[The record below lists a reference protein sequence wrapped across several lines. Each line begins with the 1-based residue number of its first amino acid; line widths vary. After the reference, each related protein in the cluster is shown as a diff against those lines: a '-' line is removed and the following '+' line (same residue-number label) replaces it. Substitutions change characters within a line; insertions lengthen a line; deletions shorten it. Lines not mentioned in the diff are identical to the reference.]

1 MKKRLDLEQRLLLAE
16 SGELLPAQREEL
28 ERELA
33 ADPRVAVQREDLR
46 RLLATAAAALPS
58 GRPGAHVLSHLHAMA
73 ETAGP
78 TARDGMRI
86 LPRPVVLQVLAY
98 AAALVV
104 ALSAWLVVGTRGGAP
119 DRIAEMHALVAVA
132 GEEPEAAD
140 ATATAVTPAAGADA
154 DEGLRAL
161 ATQLLALEGLT
172 PDEAGTLE
180 ADEVDEAT
188 PDGAPSPTA
197 LQPRSIGAP
206 AAGKYG

>member
-1 MKKRLDLEQRLLLAE
+1 MKKLLDLEQRLLLAE
-16 SGELLPAQREEL
+16 SGELPPAQREEL
-28 ERELA
+28 DRELA
-33 ADPRVAVQREDLR
+33 ADPQAAAQREELR
-46 RLLATAAAALPS
+46 CLLAAAAAALPS
-58 GRPGAHVLSHLHAMA
+58 GRPDVHVLTHLHAMA

-86 LPRPVVLQVLAY
+86 LPRPVVLHVLAY

-104 ALSAWLVVGTRGGAP
+104 ALSAWLVVGTRGGGP
-119 DRIAEMHALVAVA
+119 NRIAEMHALVAVA
-132 GEEPEAAD
+132 GETEAAGAS
-140 ATATAVTPAAGADA
+140 ATVVSPAAGADA
-154 DEGLRAL
+154 DAELRAL

-180 ADEVDEAT
+180 ADEADEAT